1 MPTESA
7 LIVPIP
13 EAEFLVSGFRDRFD
27 PSASAGVPAHVTLL
41 YPFKP
46 PSEFHTE
53 VIETLAKL
61 FSSFQRFATSFA
73 SAKRF
78 PGVLYLAPEPDEAFR
93 SMTEEI
99 VRQFPETP
107 PYAGKFSDII
117 PHLTVADINDSDRLE
132 AIAAEFE
139 KAAKG
144 RLPIP
149 AAIAEVCLIDN
160 QSGRWITRQRFN
172 LAEP

>member
-27 PSASAGVPAHVTLL
+27 PSALAGVPAHVTLL

-53 VIETLAKL
+53 VIERLAKL
-61 FSSFQRFATSFA
+61 FSSFQCFATSFA
-73 SAKRF
+73 RAKRF
-78 PGVLYLAPEPDEAFR
+78 PGVLYLAPEPDESFR
-93 SMTEEI
+93 CMTEEI

-107 PYAGKFSDII
+107 PYAGKFSDVI
-117 PHLTVADINDSDRLE
+117 PHLTVADINDSDRLDG
-132 AIAAEFE
+132 IAAEFE
-139 KAAKG
+139 ETAKG

-149 AAIAEVCLIDN
+149 ATIADVCLIDN
-160 QSGRWITRQRFN
+160 QSGRWTTRQRFN
-172 LAEP
+172 LAKP